1 MTINGKKLW
10 FNLSHWCFFEK
21 NQKKWLKLQKMRRF
35 TILMGSSRHKM
46 MYQVWSSKLTY
57 SWQLEIIGML
67 VYSSNLLYV
76 GQQLSNIE
84 WCLLK
89 VYWYHMAE
97 SHRKLQKWGAHDDF
111 TIICFATKKAGMSSK
126 LLSSM
131 GAVVRGDGMISE
143 YKYYKLPSGK
153 LT

>member
-1 MTINGKKLW
+1 
-10 FNLSHWCFFEK
+10 
-21 NQKKWLKLQKMRRF
+21 
-35 TILMGSSRHKM
+35 
-46 MYQVWSSKLTY
+46 
-57 SWQLEIIGML
+57 
-67 VYSSNLLYV
+67 
-76 GQQLSNIE
+76 
-84 WCLLK
+84 
-89 VYWYHMAE
+89 MAE

-131 GAVVRGDGMISE
+131 GAVVWGDGMISE